1 MILTLLF
8 RHKQNASEF
17 LLGGRKM
24 GILPVSLSLMA
35 TLLSAVMVL
44 GVPAE
49 VYYNGT
55 MYWMILFS
63 NLIVYPLAAQAFLP
77 VYHNMGLTSAY
88 EVIVTSDYCP
98 NEYMNRTRQTTA
110 LMNK

>member
-1 MILTLLF
+1 MHISFCRLKILTLLY

-88 EVIVTSDYCP
+88 EVIVTSDYWP
-98 NEYMNRTRQTTA
+98 
-110 LMNK
+110 KK